1 MTLEL
6 TPPSLVLPKYPAVI
20 FDCDG
25 TLCDVTSVRH
35 HVLRRPKNY
44 DAFHYASLFCPP
56 IDWVMEEVD
65 YHRRAG
71 NFIIVVTAR
80 EERWRT
86 LTENW
91 LEVNGVPF
99 HELHMRPTGDFRS
112 DVLIKGEILDRLI
125 PRFDIRHAYDDNPSI
140 IGLWKARGVPHT
152 VVPGWA
158 VEERGDA

>member
-1 MTLEL
+1 VTLEL
-6 TPPSLVLPKYPAVI
+6 NRPGYRPPAHEGPAVI

-25 TLCDVTSVRH
+25 TLVDVTGIRH
-35 HVLRRPKNY
+35 HVIRRPKNY
-44 DAFHYASLFCPP
+44 DAFHYGSVFCPP
-56 IDWVMEEVD
+56 IAWVLDEVD
-65 YHRRAG
+65 YHHRAG
-71 NFIIVVTAR
+71 NRILVVTAR

-91 LEVNGVPF
+91 LATHGVPF
-99 HELHMRPTGDFRS
+99 HELHMRATGDFRS

-158 VEERGDA
+158 SEDDE